1 VTKALNVT
9 GARPYDLRHS
19 FASLLI
25 QEGVQIIEVARQLG
39 HSPTMTL
46 EVYAHVFDE
55 FDPAERVPAEEAI
68 RHARDQVGSRLA
80 SAHA

>member
-1 VTKALNVT
+1 MPTSAQH
-9 GARPYDLRHS
+9 DLRHS

-25 QEGVQIIEVARQLG
+25 QEGIQIIEVARQLG

-55 FDPAERVPAEEAI
+55 FDPAERNGAEEAI
-68 RHARDQVGSRLA
+68 RTARDEVGAGTAAGLLVDAR
-80 SAHA
+80 